1 MWDPY
6 SVGSLLYRDPVL
18 GDSAVWGPCC
28 AETLLCGYSAVQ
40 GFSSGGG
47 RALYRDLASGGPCCV
62 WVPCLGGSWSAE
74 TLLCGESCVGP
85 YSGKTMLYRTPAL
98 RGPGV

>member
-47 RALYRDLASGGPCCV
+47 GLCIG
-62 WVPCLGGSWSAE
+62 
-74 TLLCGESCVGP
+74 TLLQEDPAVCGYPVWGD
-85 YSGKTMLYRTPAL
+85 
-98 RGPGV
+98 PGVQRPCFAGSPV

>member
-1 MWDPY
+1 M
-6 SVGSLLYRDPVL
+6 
-18 GDSAVWGPCC
+18 
-28 AETLLCGYSAVQ
+28 
-40 GFSSGGG
+40 
-47 RALYRDLASGGPCCV
+47 

-98 RGPGV
+98 RGPVYRTPDAWGPCCVGILL